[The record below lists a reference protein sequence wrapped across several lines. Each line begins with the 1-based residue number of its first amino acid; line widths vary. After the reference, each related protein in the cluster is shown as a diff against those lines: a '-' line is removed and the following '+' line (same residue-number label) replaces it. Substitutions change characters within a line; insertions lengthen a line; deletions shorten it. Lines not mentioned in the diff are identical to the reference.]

1 MSTRNPSME
10 AGVTAIFNASIELTD
25 PDQEVVLNGRRWV
38 PDDATA
44 YVQFRLAHSL
54 PSVTT
59 YGTSLHPGTVAN
71 SYRTMLHKVFNFGH
85 QMRAYDPEK
94 IPRDRILGSIIDV
107 EFTGTP
113 AEDGS
118 YAVPASVKD
127 APGIRAVATL
137 HKMAEG
143 SPKIIGMQKSGRASW
158 EVSLEAT
165 YRLSESAWALP
176 KDGGW
181 EFIPWS
187 HASDELRA
195 CWNPKKSAVDRDY
208 DGVRPVL
215 LMGGVNGRVQF
226 IGVGLVPRGAEPT
239 NEVEQFLA
247 SDRSTEHPAS
257 PRLAA
262 ALDRYSAA
270 TRGKYG
276 LKLPS

>member
-1 MSTRNPSME
+1 MSTRKNPTTEES
-10 AGVTAIFNASIELTD
+10 TKAILTASIELAD
-25 PDQEVVLNGRRWV
+25 PDQEVVLNGRKWT

-71 SYRTMLHKVFNFGH
+71 SYRTMLHKVFNFAH
-85 QMRAYDPEK
+85 QMKAYDPEK

-118 YAVPASVKD
+118 YAVPASAKD

-143 SPKIIGMQKSGRASW
+143 APKIIGLQKGGRVSW
-158 EVSLEAT
+158 EVSLEAH
-165 YRLSESAWALP
+165 YRISESAWALP
-176 KDGGW
+176 AEDGW
-181 EFIPWS
+181 NFIPWS
-187 HASDELRA
+187 EASEDLRG
-195 CWNPKKSAVDRDY
+195 CWNLKKHAVDRDF

-226 IGVGLVPRGAEPT
+226 IGVGLVPRGAEST
-239 NEVEQFLA
+239 NKVEQFLA
-247 SDRSTEHPAS
+247 AHSAPT
-257 PRLAA
+257 RLSL
-262 ALDRYSAA
+262 ALDRYASAA
-270 TRGKYG
+270 QKRWG
-276 LKLPS
+276 LGNRS